1 MADVT
6 ITGLPNAATLTGT
19 ERVPMDQAGTT
30 VDASTQAI
38 ANLAT
43 AASIGLGNV
52 NNTSDL
58 AKPISTAT
66 QAALD
71 LKAAASAVSNVNN
84 TSDLAKPISTATQ
97 AALDLK
103 ATAAQGAKADAAIQ
117 PGNAALSDSR
127 EWSAITVD
135 QAEAEAGTATTRRAF
150 TAQRVF
156 QAVAAWWAASAA
168 ATKLAGIATS
178 ATANSTDA
186 QLRDRS
192 THTGT
197 QAASSITGAISSS
210 GLTMAT
216 ARILGR
222 GTAGTG
228 ALEEIQIG
236 SNLSLSAG
244 VLSAAVTGGGGGTV
258 TSVGLSLPA
267 LFSVTGSPVTTT
279 GTLAATLATQSANQV
294 LAGPTTGA
302 AAAPA
307 FRALVAGDLPATA
320 VAAGSYT
327 YSSLTVDAA
336 GRITAASNGTAP
348 LSVGTTTGTVAAGN
362 DSRIT
367 GALSTATAASTYQPL
382 TTNLSSLGAQ
392 APSYYLGRANHT
404 GTQAAS
410 TVTGLKDQI
419 GVACSDE
426 TTDITTGTAKVT
438 FRMPYAMTLT
448 AVRVNCKASPTVSAV
463 EIDIKSG
470 TTATTIFS
478 TKPQIAAGSKTSVS
492 GAVPG
497 TLSVTALPDDEEVT
511 IDITQAGTG
520 AKSLKV
526 WLIGTRA

>member
-1 MADVT
+1 
-6 ITGLPNAATLTGT
+6 
-19 ERVPMDQAGTT
+19 
-30 VDASTQAI
+30 
-38 ANLAT
+38 
-43 AASIGLGNV
+43 
-52 NNTSDL
+52 
-58 AKPISTAT
+58 
-66 QAALD
+66 
-71 LKAAASAVSNVNN
+71 
-84 TSDLAKPISTATQ
+84 
-97 AALDLK
+97 
-103 ATAAQGAKADAAIQ
+103 
-117 PGNAALSDSR
+117 
-127 EWSAITVD
+127 
-135 QAEAEAGTATTRRAF
+135 
-150 TAQRVF
+150 
-156 QAVAAWWAASAA
+156 
-168 ATKLAGIATS
+168 
-178 ATANSTDA
+178 
-186 QLRDRS
+186 
-192 THTGT
+192 
-197 QAASSITGAISSS
+197 
-210 GLTMAT
+210 MAT

-327 YSSLTVDAA
+327 YSSLTVDTA

-348 LSVGTTTGTVAAGN
+348 LSVGTTSGTVAAGD

-367 GALSTATAASTYQPL
+367 GALSTATAATTYQPL
-382 TTNLSSLGAQ
+382 TTNLTSLGAQ
-392 APSYYLGRANHT
+392 APSHYLGRANHT

-438 FRMPYAMTLT
+438 FRMPYAFTLT
-448 AVRVNCKASPTVSAV
+448 AVRVNCNLAPTVSAV
-463 EIDIKSG
+463 EIDIKLG
-470 TTATTIFS
+470 TTPATIFS
-478 TKPQIAAGSKTSVS
+478 TKPQIAGGSKTSVG

-497 TLSVTALPDDEEVT
+497 TLSTTALPDDGEIT

-520 AKSLKV
+520 ARGLKV